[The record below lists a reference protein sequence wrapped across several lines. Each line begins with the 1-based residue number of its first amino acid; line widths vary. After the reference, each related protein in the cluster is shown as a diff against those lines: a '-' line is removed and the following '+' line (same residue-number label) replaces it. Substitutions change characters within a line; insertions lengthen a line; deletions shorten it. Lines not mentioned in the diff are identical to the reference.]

1 MQCADSIVQHR
12 ATNTTV
18 FECHDVVRGRRNQR
32 GIERQRL
39 QPTGRGEKM
48 PLISDADIAALATEE
63 EREAAH
69 QMNRRT
75 VFRITSFDCV
85 PE

>member
-1 MQCADSIVQHR
+1 M
-12 ATNTTV
+12 
-18 FECHDVVRGRRNQR
+18 
-32 GIERQRL
+32 QRL
-39 QPTGRGEKM
+39 QPLGRGETM
-48 PLISDADIAALATEE
+48 PLISDAEIAALATED

-75 VFRITSFDCV
+75 VFRITSFDYV

>member
-1 MQCADSIVQHR
+1 MINCAVLFWKIQ
-12 ATNTTV
+12 AM
-18 FECHDVVRGRRNQR
+18 C
-32 GIERQRL
+32 I
-39 QPTGRGEKM
+39 
-48 PLISDADIAALATEE
+48 ISDAEIAALATED

-75 VFRITSFDCV
+75 VFRITSFDYV